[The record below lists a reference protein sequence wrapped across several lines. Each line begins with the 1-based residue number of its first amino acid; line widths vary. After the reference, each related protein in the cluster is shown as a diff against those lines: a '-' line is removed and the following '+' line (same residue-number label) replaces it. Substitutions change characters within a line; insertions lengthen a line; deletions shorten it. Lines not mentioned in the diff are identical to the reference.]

1 MLSTPTTLLS
11 SSWPTVAST
20 TSAEAPGK
28 RAVTSTC
35 GGTMSGNC
43 ATGICS
49 SDIAP
54 AITVTMAMTMARRGR
69 STKTFDIMASP
80 RLRWV
85 RAGGGQVA
93 GRSRRNDGAGPCPLR
108 ALRDDQRPRLEPAL
122 DHGLAGR
129 PAAEP
134 DPPLLDLVAFADHE
148 NEGSRLVDLHR
159 GLRDHHGLLR
169 LLAFHLD
176 ADELAIGKDVVA
188 VRDLRLHQGGIR
200 RPVGLHVDEVDAPKL
215 LVERAVGQPHPDPD
229 GVHSLALVLPP
240 ELKELPLAD
249 REDHPDRILAHDH
262 REHAGLGAD
271 DIAAG
276 DGGAADTAGDGAAHF
291 RVTQVYLDEAEIGSR
306 PRQRGGRDA
315 LFRDALVE
323 RGLRYGVR
331 ADELASPVE
340 LVGRV
345 RELRLRAL

>member
-80 RLRWV
+80 RLR
-85 RAGGGQVA
+85 RDGAGGGQVA
-93 GRSRRNDGAGPCPLR
+93 RRPRRHDGAGPRPLG
-108 ALRDDQRPRLEPAL
+108 AFRDDQRPGLQPAL

-148 NEGSRLVDLHR
+148 NEGPRLVDLHR

-176 ADELAIGKDVVA
+176 ADELAVGEDAIGVC
-188 VRDLRLHQGGIR
+188 DLGLHQRGIR
-200 RPVGLHVDEVDAPKL
+200 RPVGLHVDEVD
-215 LVERAVGQPHPDPD
+215 V
-229 GVHSLALVLPP
+229 P
-240 ELKELPLAD
+240 E
-249 REDHPDRILAHDH
+249 
-262 REHAGLGAD
+262 
-271 DIAAG
+271 
-276 DGGAADTAGDGAAHF
+276 F
-291 RVTQVYLDEAEIGSR
+291 
-306 PRQRGGRDA
+306 
-315 LFRDALVE
+315 
-323 RGLRYGVR
+323 
-331 ADELASPVE
+331 
-340 LVGRV
+340 LVGRAV
-345 RELRLRAL
+345 